1 MCLQEQNLQ
10 DMICQ
15 NSKLTEENIR
25 LSQES
30 QQYEDVRKLFF

>member
-25 LSQES
+25 LRQES
-30 QQYEDVRKLFF
+30 QQYEDVRKLLL